1 MINDFECVKNVQDLC
16 DEDSLKLLIE
26 RHSGI
31 YVDIINRFI
40 REPYLNEIKLD
51 LISDKDTFIY
61 ECAQTY
67 NPTRKAKFSTYLGNQ
82 AKYRCLNLFNNP
94 RNKNLHHKTVPI
106 NYATDLFHQPDIFKE
121 VDLHER
127 ESIIFKVLETY
138 PDDRAVTIFNLRY
151 IEGDK
156 NKVMSWK
163 KIAKKLDLSSQGCID
178 IHNKLIKTI
187 KKTYEQSNINW
198 ESNT

>member
-1 MINDFECVKNVQDLC
+1 MLNDVECVKNIQDSC

-31 YVDIINRFI
+31 YVDMVNRFI
-40 REPYLNEIKLD
+40 KEPYLNEIKAD

-67 NPTRKAKFSTYLGNQ
+67 NPAKKAKFSTYLGN
-82 AKYRCLNLFNNP
+82 KIKWRCLNLFNNP
-94 RNKNLHHKTVPI
+94 KNKNLHHKLVPMSH
-106 NYATDLFHQPDIFKE
+106 ATSLFHRPDIFRE
-121 VDLHER
+121 VDYHER
-127 ESIIFKVLETY
+127 EEIIYQVLDKY
-138 PDDRAVTIFNLRY
+138 PDDRAVEIFRLRY
-151 IEGDK
+151 IEGDN

-178 IHNKLIKTI
+178 IHNKLINTI
-187 KKTYEQSNINW
+187 RKTYEQSNINW
-198 ESNT
+198 